1 MTPIL
6 FTENSTVF
14 TSNGIGR
21 LSDAISCK
29 VEEERNGIYE
39 LEMQYP
45 MSGQHYSD
53 IVIRNIIV
61 AKPSA
66 NASLQAF
73 RIYKVSRPINGKVTV
88 YAQHISYDLTKN
100 TCMPF
105 SVSASSSAC
114 NTVLQGLKSNAVE
127 SCLFTFWTDVTT
139 VASYSQIIPASIR
152 QRLGGI
158 EGSVLDQF
166 GGEYEWDNY
175 TVKLHRQRGA
185 ERDITLRYGK
195 NITDIQQEE
204 NISETI
210 TGVVPYWINVD
221 GTDSRTLPEKAVYSS
236 HASAYSTRLTAP
248 LDLSQEWEE
257 KPTEVQL
264 RTAAQVYVNR
274 SGFGIPKVSVQVSFV
289 NLADTEEYKDIL
301 PLENVNLCDIIK
313 VQFEKLGIDT
323 TAEIVKTTYDVLK
336 EKYISVEIGELR
348 SNFASTINQ
357 LDADTALAISNT
369 GKTVFAQA
377 GSAAQDAVNNATAWL
392 TGSNGYV
399 VAIKN
404 ADGSWKE
411 LLFMDTNDV
420 QTARNVL
427 RMNENGI
434 GFSRN
439 GVGGPYTN
447 AWTIDGNLVADF
459 ITTGLLKSASGEN
472 YWDLDTGE
480 FCLTST
486 SKVRVTDTNY
496 TGTVFPNAYNYPAS
510 SWTTYAEKTAHV
522 GETYKNTNTGKY
534 YKWQPKDTKVHFKFS
549 SPSATEKN
557 YDYVE
562 IYYQQNGKWYKS
574 GKFDGGWNGSTNNIS
589 DIVVNVPVSD
599 FYIYW
604 KSDGSNVDWG
614 FQIDTIGGGYSG
626 TTSYT
631 EYDSDPRPSGVTWTY
646 TPTGSGIGWPQ
657 TSHNYGNNESIGW
670 EFDLTPTYG
679 QFGWVEYDPVKP
691 LGEYVEDTADLD
703 LDQESVFN
711 ALTNNGQNQGLYLQ
725 NGKVYLNAEYMGT
738 GALKIGG
745 SGHTAIPSII
755 VQDANNNTIFQ
766 ANASAVTWNATN
778 SSMDSNGKIT
788 ASNAELTGGYIKLGG
803 TSDGKIEMYNSSNQK
818 VGEWTRDRLRF
829 QNGSSNTIDLMKD
842 GGNSVI
848 KFDSESYI
856 DGTGTGTN
864 GGINFNARKCVF
876 SVNDL
881 GVTSSRGSSTVRYGR
896 DGDVI
901 TSLSTSTLE
910 GICCNLRGDGRG
922 FSWDIVDI
930 EYVSG
935 YGYHNT
941 VNGLV
946 VS

>member
-1 MTPIL
+1 MKPIL

-53 IVIRNIIV
+53 IVIRSIIV

-127 SCLFTFWTDVTT
+127 SCPFTFWTDVTT
-139 VASYSQIIPASIR
+139 VANYSQIIPASIR

-185 ERDITLRYGK
+185 ERNITLRYGK

-204 NISETI
+204 NIAETI

-236 HASAYSTRLTAP
+236 HASAYSARLTAP

-348 SNFASTINQ
+348 SNFASTIKQ

-404 ADGSWKE
+404 TDGSWKE

-486 SKVRVTDTNY
+486 SKVRVDESNY
-496 TGTVFPNAYNYPAS
+496 TGTAVPTTSNYPAS
-510 SWTTYAEKTAHV
+510 SWTTYEQKKQHI

-534 YKWQPKDTKVHFKFS
+534 YKWQPKDTPIYFLFS
-549 SPSATEKN
+549 SNSATEPGW
-557 YDYVE
+557 DYVE
-562 IYYQQNGKWYKS
+562 IYYTQNGKWYKS
-574 GKFDGGWNGSTNNIS
+574 GKYDGGRNGTTNNIAGKY
-589 DIVVNVPVSD
+589 VNVPVSD
-599 FYIYW
+599 FYVYW
-604 KSDGSNVDWG
+604 YSDSSNVAWG
-614 FQIDTIGGGYSG
+614 FDISATGSGTQG

-631 EYDSDPRPSGVTWTY
+631 EYSSDPRPAGVTWTLAETY
-646 TPTGSGIGWPQ
+646 LPHTN
-657 TSHNYGNNESIGW
+657 HDYGNNESIGW
-670 EFDLTPTYG
+670 EWDLSSLYG
-679 QFGWVEYDPVKP
+679 RFEWVEYDPVKL
-691 LGEYVEDTADLD
+691 LGEYVEDTADLG

-711 ALTNNGQNQGLYLQ
+711 ALTNNGENQGLYLQ

-745 SGHTAIPSII
+745 SGHTAIPSIT
-755 VQDANNNTIFQ
+755 VQDASNNTIFQ

-803 TSDGKIEMYNSSNQK
+803 SSDGKIEMYNSSNQK

-881 GVTSSRGSSTVRYGR
+881 GVTSSRGGTNVRYGR

-901 TSLSTSTLE
+901 TSLSTSTLS
-910 GICCNLRGDGRG
+910 GICCNLHSDGGRFG
-922 FSWDIVDI
+922 WDIVDI

-935 YGYHNT
+935 YGYHET

>member
-1 MTPIL
+1 MKPIL
-6 FTENSTVF
+6 FAENSTTF

-21 LSDAISCK
+21 LADALDC
-29 VEEERNGIYE
+29 VVTEERNGAYE
-39 LEMQYP
+39 LEMTYP
-45 MSGQHYSD
+45 MSGQHYED
-53 IVIRNIIV
+53 IAIRKIV
-61 AKPSA
+61 VVKPSA

-127 SCLFTFWTDVTT
+127 SCPFTFWTNVTT

-158 EGSVLDQF
+158 KGSVLDQF

-185 ERDITLRYGK
+185 ARDITLRYGK

-210 TGVVPYWINVD
+210 TGVVPYWINTD

-236 HASAYSTRLTAP
+236 RASAYSTRLTAP

-480 FCLTST
+480 FCLTSAA
-486 SKVRVTDTNY
+486 KVRMNEAKY
-496 TGTVFPNAYNYPAS
+496 SGTVRPNAYNYPAS
-510 SWTTYAEKTAHV
+510 SWTTYEEKTAHV
-522 GETYKNTNTGKY
+522 GDTYKNTSTGKF
-534 YKWQPKDTKVHFKFS
+534 YKWQPKNTSVCFHFAS
-549 SPSATEKN
+549 SSSTEKS
-557 YDYVE
+557 YDYVRV
-562 IYYQQNGKWYKS
+562 YYTKDGKWYES
-574 GKFDGGWNGSTNNIS
+574 GKYDGGYNGSTNDIANKYVNI
-589 DIVVNVPVSD
+589 PVSD

-604 KSDGSNVDWG
+604 ESDGSYVDWG
-614 FQIDTIGGGYSG
+614 FEIDAIGFGSIGPA
-626 TTSYT
+626 TSYT
-631 EYDSDPRPSGVTWTY
+631 EYDTDPRPSGVTWTY
-646 TPTGSGIGWPQ
+646 VSSESGDPRPA
-657 TSHNYGNNESIGW
+657 TSHNYGNNEKKGW
-670 EFDLTPTYG
+670 EFDLTPSYG
-679 QFGWVEYDPVKP
+679 MFEWIETEPIVP
-691 LGEYVEDTADLD
+691 LNQYIEQTAELD

-711 ALTNNGQNQGLYLQ
+711 ALTNNGENQGLYLQ
-725 NGKVYLNAEYMGT
+725 NGKVYLNAEYMGA

-766 ANASAVTWNATN
+766 ANASAMIWNAAN
-778 SSMDSNGKIT
+778 SSMNANGILRGSNVELSGTLEASTTAVKPGGQTFEKRAIMDS
-788 ASNAELTGGYIKLGG
+788 
-803 TSDGKIEMYNSSNQK
+803 
-818 VGEWTRDRLRF
+818 
-829 QNGSSNTIDLMKD
+829 GS
-842 GGNSVI
+842 
-848 KFDSESYI
+848 FESYYDNDLVSEI
-856 DGTGTGTN
+856 GVTYSKALMIQSYFNMLMYSGGEIIMDTEEGLTLNSPSVYVDDGNTTGTGYT
-864 GGINFNARKCVF
+864 GTIKGIKF
-876 SVNDL
+876 VN
-881 GVTSSRGSSTVRYGR
+881 
-896 DGDVI
+896 
-901 TSLSTSTLE
+901 
-910 GICCNLRGDGRG
+910 GICVGP
-922 FSWDIVDI
+922 S
-930 EYVSG
+930 
-935 YGYHNT
+935 
-941 VNGLV
+941 
-946 VS
+946 

>member
-1 MTPIL
+1 MKPIL

-45 MSGQHYSD
+45 MSGQHYGD

-127 SCLFTFWTDVTT
+127 SCPFTFWTDVTT
-139 VASYSQIIPASIR
+139 VANYSQIIPASIR

-185 ERDITLRYGK
+185 ARDITLRYGK

-204 NISETI
+204 NIAETI
-210 TGVVPYWINVD
+210 TGVVPYWINAD

-236 HASAYSTRLTAP
+236 HASAYSTHLTAP
-248 LDLSQEWEE
+248 LDLSQQWEE
-257 KPTEVQL
+257 KPTETQL

-301 PLENVNLCDIIK
+301 PLENVNLCDVIK

-404 ADGSWKE
+404 TDGSWKE

-486 SKVRVTDTNY
+486 SKVRVDESNY
-496 TGTVFPNAYNYPAS
+496 TGTTVPTTGNYPAS
-510 SWTTYAEKTAHV
+510 SWTTYEQKKQHI

-534 YKWQPKDTKVHFKFS
+534 YKWQAKDTPVFMQFGSQS
-549 SPSATEKN
+549 STEAGF
-557 YDYVE
+557 DYVE
-562 IYYQQNGKWYKS
+562 VYYQKDGKWYKS
-574 GKFDGGWNGSTNNIS
+574 GKYDGGYNGSQNNIANKF
-589 DIVVNVPVSD
+589 VNIPVPK
-599 FYIYW
+599 FYVYW
-604 KSDGSNVDWG
+604 KSDRSNPDYGFRISRINSGS
-614 FQIDTIGGGYSG
+614 SG

-631 EYDSDPRPSGVTWTY
+631 EYNSDPRPSGVDWTY
-646 TPTGSGIGWPQ
+646 VDSEESFTKWPQ
-657 TSHNYGNNESIGW
+657 TTHPYTGGESLGW
-670 EFDLTPTYG
+670 EFDLRPSFG
-679 QFGWVEYDPVKP
+679 QFEWIEYNPVMP
-691 LGEYVEDTADLD
+691 IGQYIENTANLD
-703 LDQESVFN
+703 LDQEEVFN
-711 ALTNNGQNQGLYLQ
+711 ALTNNGETQGLYLY
-725 NGKVYLNAEYMGT
+725 NGKVYLNGEYL
-738 GALKIGG
+738 GAGAISIGG
-745 SGHTAIPSII
+745 STYSSKPSLTIR
-755 VQDANNNTIFQ
+755 DSNNNVIG
-766 ANASAVTWNATN
+766 SWSKDGITWNTTN
-778 SSMDSNGKIT
+778 SSMTADGTLTANNATLNGAFVNNVTKNNHTHTITISNGEVKGSYDSSEIGRIGLYQST
-788 ASNAELTGGYIKLGG
+788 MTMEAK
-803 TSDGKIEMYNSSNQK
+803 NSSSLSLESDSAVYIESHDSDDVWSNRIALQQSTGK
-818 VGEWTRDRLRF
+818 TF
-829 QNGSSNTIDLMKD
+829 IYSNTAV
-842 GGNSVI
+842 VI
-848 KFDSESYI
+848 EAPDIYLN
-856 DGTGTGTN
+856 GT
-864 GGINFNARKCVF
+864 V
-876 SVNDL
+876 
-881 GVTSSRGSSTVRYGR
+881 
-896 DGDVI
+896 
-901 TSLSTSTLE
+901 
-910 GICCNLRGDGRG
+910 
-922 FSWDIVDI
+922 
-930 EYVSG
+930 
-935 YGYHNT
+935 HQ
-941 VNGLV
+941 
-946 VS
+946 

>member
-1 MTPIL
+1 MKPIL
-6 FTENSTVF
+6 YTENSTVF

-73 RIYKVSRPINGKVTV
+73 RIYKVSRLINGKVTV

-127 SCLFTFWTDVTT
+127 SCPFTFWTDITT

-175 TVKLHRQRGA
+175 TVKLHRERGE

-204 NISETI
+204 NISETV
-210 TGVVPYWINVD
+210 TGVVPYWINAD

-236 HASAYSTRLTAP
+236 HASAYSTHLTAP
-248 LDLSQEWEE
+248 LDLSQQWEE

-289 NLADTEEYKDIL
+289 NLADTEEYRDIL

-313 VQFEKLGIDT
+313 VQFEKLGINT

-404 ADGSWKE
+404 TDGSWKE
-411 LLFMDTNDV
+411 LLFMDTNDA

-486 SKVRVTDTNY
+486 SKVRVDESNY
-496 TGTVFPNAYNYPAS
+496 TGTTVPTTSNYPAN
-510 SWTTYAEKTAHV
+510 SWTTYEQKKQHI
-522 GETYKNTNTGKY
+522 GEIYKNTNTGKY
-534 YKWQPKDTKVHFKFS
+534 YKWQAKDTPVYIQFADQ
-549 SPSATEKN
+549 SATEAN
-557 YDYVE
+557 WDYVE
-562 IYYQQNGKWYKS
+562 IYYTQNGKWYKS
-574 GKFDGGWNGSTNNIS
+574 GKYDGGWNDSTNNIAGKY
-589 DIVVNVPVSD
+589 VNVPVSD

-604 KSDGSNVDWG
+604 HSDGSNVAWG
-614 FQIDTIGGGYSG
+614 FAIRSIASGSMG
-626 TTSYT
+626 TTSYS
-631 EYDSDPRPSGVTWTY
+631 EYNSDPRPTGVEWTY
-646 TPTGSGIGWPQ
+646 KTSRNEWPH
-657 TSHNYGNNESIGW
+657 TAHDYGNDESIGW
-670 EFDLTPTYG
+670 EFDLTPNYG
-679 QFGWVEYDPVKP
+679 RFEWVEYDPVIS

-725 NGKVYLNAEYMGT
+725 NGKVYLNGEYL
-738 GALKIGG
+738 GAGAISIGG
-745 SGHTAIPSII
+745 SNYSAKPSLTIR
-755 VQDANNNTIFQ
+755 DSNNNVIGSWSK
-766 ANASAVTWNATN
+766 NGITWNTAN
-778 SSMDSNGKIT
+778 STMTANGTLT
-788 ASNAELTGGYIKLGG
+788 ASNVVMNGTVQTDYTYTSGGVMHTRTAKLTGGELNFLFDNAQKFNISAKNAG
-803 TSDGKIEMYNSSNQK
+803 TSLTSSGDIDAFCQDFTVDASSSFTLQTENQEQYIGVVGDSLEINNVNGTVSIRCNTLTIGDDSSGSDGY
-818 VGEWTRDRLRF
+818 
-829 QNGSSNTIDLMKD
+829 
-842 GGNSVI
+842 
-848 KFDSESYI
+848 
-856 DGTGTGTN
+856 TGTKN
-864 GGINFNARKCVF
+864 GIRFVH
-876 SVNDL
+876 
-881 GVTSSRGSSTVRYGR
+881 
-896 DGDVI
+896 
-901 TSLSTSTLE
+901 
-910 GICCNLRGDGRG
+910 GICVG
-922 FSWDIVDI
+922 
-930 EYVSG
+930 
-935 YGYHNT
+935 
-941 VNGLV
+941 
-946 VS
+946 

>member
-127 SCLFTFWTDVTT
+127 SCPFTFWTDVTT

-175 TVKLHRQRGA
+175 AVKLHRQRGA

-204 NISETI
+204 NIGETV
-210 TGVVPYWINVD
+210 TGVVPYWINAD

-236 HASAYSTRLTAP
+236 YASAYSTHLTAP
-248 LDLSQEWEE
+248 LDLSQQWEE

-404 ADGSWKE
+404 TDGSWKE

-486 SKVRVTDTNY
+486 SKVRVDESNY
-496 TGTVFPNAYNYPAS
+496 TGTTVPTTSNYPAS
-510 SWTTYAEKTAHV
+510 SWTTYDQKKQHI
-522 GETYKNTNTGKY
+522 GETYKDTNTGKY
-534 YKWQPKDTKVHFKFS
+534 YKWQAKDTPVYFRFDS
-549 SPSATEKN
+549 NSATEPSW
-557 YDYVE
+557 DYVE
-562 IYYQQNGKWYKS
+562 IYYTQNGKWYKS
-574 GKFDGGWNGSTNNIS
+574 GKYDGGRNGTTNNIAS
-589 DIVVNVPVSD
+589 KYVNVPVSD
-599 FYIYW
+599 FYVYW
-604 KSDGSNVDWG
+604 HSDGSNVAWG
-614 FQIDTIGGGYSG
+614 FDISVTGSGTQG

-631 EYDSDPRPSGVTWTY
+631 EYDSDPRPSGVTWTLAETY
-646 TPTGSGIGWPQ
+646 LPHTN
-657 TSHNYGNNESIGW
+657 HDYGNNESIGW
-670 EFDLTPTYG
+670 EWDLSSLYG
-679 QFGWVEYDPVKP
+679 RFEWVEYDPVIP

-711 ALTNNGQNQGLYLQ
+711 ALTNNGENQGLYLY
-725 NGKVYLNAEYMGT
+725 NGKVYLNGEYL
-738 GALKIGG
+738 GAGAISIGG
-745 SGHTAIPSII
+745 SNYSAKPSLTIK
-755 VQDANNNTIFQ
+755 DANNNVIG
-766 ANASAVTWNATN
+766 SWSKDGITWNTDN
-778 SSMDSNGKIT
+778 SSMT
-788 ASNAELTGGYIKLGG
+788 ADG
-803 TSDGKIEMYNSSNQK
+803 TLSAKGTFSTEGT
-818 VGEWTRDRLRF
+818 VRVFGRDR
-829 QNGSSNTIDLMKD
+829 TIKTEMSHGDL
-842 GGNSVI
+842 S
-848 KFDSESYI
+848 FYI
-856 DGTGTGTN
+856 DGTETFAIEAYPWTRGGGKISSDTGDMTISFHGGVDIDGGNGVHISTDDPASESTDYSYIDLENNFCAINIISGSDGNGDLDLTVEGDLTISDGQSGGIGVTGTY
-864 GGINFNARKCVF
+864 
-876 SVNDL
+876 
-881 GVTSSRGSSTVRYGR
+881 RG
-896 DGDVI
+896 
-901 TSLSTSTLE
+901 LHFKK
-910 GICCNLRGDGRG
+910 GICIGSD
-922 FSWDIVDI
+922 
-930 EYVSG
+930 
-935 YGYHNT
+935 
-941 VNGLV
+941 
-946 VS
+946 

>member
-1 MTPIL
+1 MKPIL

-88 YAQHISYDLTKN
+88 YAQHISYDLAKN

-185 ERDITLRYGK
+185 ERNITLRYGK

-204 NISETI
+204 NIAETI

-236 HASAYSTRLTAP
+236 HASAYSARLTAP

-404 ADGSWKE
+404 TDGSWKE

-486 SKVRVTDTNY
+486 SKVRVDESNY
-496 TGTVFPNAYNYPAS
+496 TGTTVPTTGNYPAS
-510 SWTTYAEKTAHV
+510 SWTTYEQKKQHV
-522 GETYKNTNTGKY
+522 GETYKDTNTGKY
-534 YKWQPKDTKVHFKFS
+534 YKWQAKDTPVFMQFGSQS
-549 SPSATEKN
+549 STEAGF
-557 YDYVE
+557 DYVE
-562 IYYQQNGKWYKS
+562 VYYQKDDKWYKS
-574 GKFDGGWNGSTNNIS
+574 GKYDGGYNGSQNNIANKF
-589 DIVVNVPVSD
+589 VNIPVPK
-599 FYIYW
+599 FYVYW
-604 KSDGSNVDWG
+604 KSDGSNSDYG
-614 FQIDTIGGGYSG
+614 FRISRINSGSSG

-631 EYDSDPRPSGVTWTY
+631 EYNSDPRPSGVDWTY
-646 TPTGSGIGWPQ
+646 VNSEESFTRWPQ
-657 TSHNYGNNESIGW
+657 TTHPYTDGESLGW
-670 EFDLTPTYG
+670 EFDLRPSFG
-679 QFGWVEYDPVKP
+679 QFEWVEYNPVMP
-691 LGEYVEDTADLD
+691 IGQYIENTADLD
-703 LDQESVFN
+703 LDQEEVFN
-711 ALTNNGQNQGLYLQ
+711 ALTNNGETQGLYLY
-725 NGKVYLNAEYMGT
+725 NGKVYLNGEYL
-738 GALKIGG
+738 GAGAISIGG
-745 SGHTAIPSII
+745 SAYSSKPSLTIR
-755 VQDANNNTIFQ
+755 DSNNNVIG
-766 ANASAVTWNATN
+766 SWSKDGITWNTTN
-778 SSMDSNGKIT
+778 SSMTADGTLTANNATLNGAFVNNVTKNNHTHTITISNGEVKG
-788 ASNAELTGGYIKLGG
+788 SY
-803 TSDGKIEMYNSSNQK
+803 DGSEIGRIGLYQSTMTMEAKNSSSLSLESDSAVYIESHDSDDVWSNRIALQQGTGK
-818 VGEWTRDRLRF
+818 TF
-829 QNGSSNTIDLMKD
+829 IYSNTAV
-842 GGNSVI
+842 VI
-848 KFDSESYI
+848 EAPDIYLN
-856 DGTGTGTN
+856 GT
-864 GGINFNARKCVF
+864 V
-876 SVNDL
+876 
-881 GVTSSRGSSTVRYGR
+881 
-896 DGDVI
+896 
-901 TSLSTSTLE
+901 
-910 GICCNLRGDGRG
+910 
-922 FSWDIVDI
+922 
-930 EYVSG
+930 
-935 YGYHNT
+935 HQ
-941 VNGLV
+941 
-946 VS
+946 

>member
-1 MTPIL
+1 MKPIL

-127 SCLFTFWTDVTT
+127 SCPFTFWTDVTT

-175 TVKLHRQRGA
+175 AVKLHRQRGA
-185 ERDITLRYGK
+185 ARDITLRYGK

-204 NISETI
+204 NIAETI

-236 HASAYSTRLTAP
+236 HASAYSTHLTAP

-301 PLENVNLCDIIK
+301 PLENVNLCDVIK

-404 ADGSWKE
+404 TDGSWKE

-486 SKVRVTDTNY
+486 SKVRVDESNY
-496 TGTVFPNAYNYPAS
+496 TGTTVPTTGNYPAS
-510 SWTTYAEKTAHV
+510 SWTTYEQKKQHI
-522 GETYKNTNTGKY
+522 GETYKNTNTGKHY
-534 YKWQPKDTKVHFKFS
+534 RWQAKDTPVYFQFAS
-549 SPSATEKN
+549 QSATERSF
-557 YDYVE
+557 DYVE

-574 GKFDGGWNGSTNNIS
+574 GKFDGGWNGSTNNIAGKY
-589 DIVVNVPVSD
+589 VNVPVSD
-599 FYIYW
+599 FYVYW
-604 KSDGSNVDWG
+604 HSDGSNVAWG
-614 FQIDTIGGGYSG
+614 FDISVTGSG
-626 TTSYT
+626 TQGTTPYT
-631 EYDSDPRPSGVTWTY
+631 EYNSDPRPAGVTWTLAETY
-646 TPTGSGIGWPQ
+646 LPHTN
-657 TSHNYGNNESIGW
+657 HDYGNNESIGW
-670 EFDLTPTYG
+670 EWDLSSLYG
-679 QFGWVEYDPVKP
+679 RFEWVEYDPVKL
-691 LGEYVEDTADLD
+691 LGEYVEDTADLG

-711 ALTNNGQNQGLYLQ
+711 ALTNNGENQGLYLQ
-725 NGKVYLNAEYMGT
+725 NGRVYLNAEYMGA

-766 ANASAVTWNATN
+766 ANASAIIWNATN
-778 SSMDSNGKIT
+778 SSMNANGTLRGSNVELSGTLEASTTAVKPGGQTFKKRAIMDSGSFESYYDNDLVSEIGVTYSKALMIQ
-788 ASNAELTGGYIKLGG
+788 SYFNMSMY
-803 TSDGKIEMYNSSNQK
+803 SDGEIIMDTEEGLTLNSPS
-818 VGEWTRDRLRF
+818 VYVDDG
-829 QNGSSNTIDLMKD
+829 NT
-842 GGNSVI
+842 
-848 KFDSESYI
+848 
-856 DGTGTGTN
+856 TGTGYTGTIN
-864 GGINFNARKCVF
+864 GIDFIN
-876 SVNDL
+876 
-881 GVTSSRGSSTVRYGR
+881 
-896 DGDVI
+896 
-901 TSLSTSTLE
+901 
-910 GICCNLRGDGRG
+910 GICVG
-922 FSWDIVDI
+922 
-930 EYVSG
+930 
-935 YGYHNT
+935 T
-941 VNGLV
+941 
-946 VS
+946 

>member
-29 VEEERNGIYE
+29 VEEERNGVYE

-175 TVKLHRQRGA
+175 IVKLYRQRGA
-185 ERDITLRYGK
+185 ARDITLRYGK

-236 HASAYSTRLTAP
+236 HASAYSTHLTAP

-486 SKVRVTDTNY
+486 SKVRVDESNY
-496 TGTVFPNAYNYPAS
+496 TGTTVPTTSNYPAS
-510 SWTTYAEKTAHV
+510 SWTTYDQKKQHI
-522 GETYKNTNTGKY
+522 GEIYKNTNTGKY
-534 YKWQPKDTKVHFKFS
+534 YKWQAKDTPVYIQFADQ
-549 SPSATEKN
+549 SATEAN
-557 YDYVE
+557 WDYVE
-562 IYYQQNGKWYKS
+562 IYYTQNGKWYKS
-574 GKFDGGWNGSTNNIS
+574 GKYDGGWNDSTNNIAGKY
-589 DIVVNVPVSD
+589 VNVPVSD

-604 KSDGSNVDWG
+604 HSDGSNVAWG
-614 FQIDTIGGGYSG
+614 FAIRSIASGSMG
-626 TTSYT
+626 TTSYS
-631 EYDSDPRPSGVTWTY
+631 EYNSDPRPTGVEWTY
-646 TPTGSGIGWPQ
+646 KTSRNEWPH
-657 TSHNYGNNESIGW
+657 TAHDYGNDESIGW
-670 EFDLTPTYG
+670 EFDLTPNYG
-679 QFGWVEYDPVKP
+679 RFEWVEYDPVIP

-711 ALTNNGQNQGLYLQ
+711 ALTNNGETQGLYLQ
-725 NGKVYLNAEYMGT
+725 NGKVYLNGEYL
-738 GALKIGG
+738 GAGAISIGG
-745 SGHTAIPSII
+745 SNYSAKPSLTIK
-755 VQDANNNTIFQ
+755 DANNNVIG
-766 ANASAVTWNATN
+766 SWSKDGITWNTAN
-778 SSMDSNGKIT
+778 STMTANGTLT
-788 ASNAELTGGYIKLGG
+788 ASNVVMNGTVQTDYTYTSGGVTHTRTAKLTGGDLNFLFDNTQKFNISAKNAG
-803 TSDGKIEMYNSSNQK
+803 TSLTSSKDIDVFCQDFTVNSSSSFSFQTEDQEQYIGV
-818 VGEWTRDRLRF
+818 VGDSLEINNVNGTVSIRCDTLTIGD
-829 QNGSSNTIDLMKD
+829 GSSGSD
-842 GGNSVI
+842 G
-848 KFDSESYI
+848 Y
-856 DGTGTGTN
+856 TGTKN
-864 GGINFNARKCVF
+864 GIRFVH
-876 SVNDL
+876 
-881 GVTSSRGSSTVRYGR
+881 
-896 DGDVI
+896 
-901 TSLSTSTLE
+901 
-910 GICCNLRGDGRG
+910 GICVG
-922 FSWDIVDI
+922 
-930 EYVSG
+930 
-935 YGYHNT
+935 
-941 VNGLV
+941 
-946 VS
+946 